1 MIRQTL
7 SVAKRHF
14 YKVLPVLFVALTLS
28 GCVKVEQKDNKI
40 YTNLEYG
47 VVYDFSK
54 KVISDLGYTVV
65 SEDKTSGKIETVVSS
80 NSILYPYKEPPAKI
94 NLAIS
99 EKKDLK
105 QVVVDIT
112 ALMEGDKVD
121 EKKGA
126 EVAKAAIAQI
136 KNELGLYSAPF
147 EAKESGK
154 TSITFVSAEK
164 LSTYLQNSLPSKGYK
179 IDDTTNGLT
188 VSSIS
193 PNHPFNKPAKVVFA
207 FTSAADNT
215 DVALDVSI
223 SGIYNQPVTST
234 LAKQIL
240 NEMIVHIGEYPLV
253 RQNQSVSFLYSK
265 PNDVKKLAKGVI
277 AELGYSITSED
288 GLNIV
293 ATKEDLTLQA
303 QIVDNGTESQV
314 QLIGMA
320 EGTPNQSKAEVSAVV
335 IDKLNELSAALSA
348 NQYVYTSSKL
358 IANVGRGEITNYVK
372 KVLVKNGYGNITV
385 DPKTYT
391 VQANKVGNPAQKVV
405 VVANSIGT
413 DGTTVDVYGIVN
425 KKNTDEPTKAKVS
438 KDVENILKGL
448 AVYDKQNIK

>member
-1 MIRQTL
+1 MLT
-7 SVAKRHF
+7 KMKKHF
-14 YKVLPVLFVALTLS
+14 YKVLPVLFIGLMLS
-28 GCVKVEQKDNKI
+28 GCVKVEQKGNKI
-40 YTNLEYG
+40 YTNLDYST
-47 VVYDFSK
+47 VYEFSK
-54 KVISDLGYTVV
+54 KVVSDLGYSVV
-65 SEDKTSGKIETVVSS
+65 SEDKTSGKIDTVVTT

-94 NLAIS
+94 NLVITD
-99 EKKDLK
+99 KKDTK

-121 EKKGA
+121 EKKGI

-136 KNELGLYSAPF
+136 QKELDLYAPF

-164 LSTYLQNSLPSKGYK
+164 LSTYLQNSLPAKGYK
-179 IDDTTNGLT
+179 VDDTANGLT
-188 VSSIS
+188 VSALT
-193 PNHPFNKPAKVVFA
+193 PNHPFNKSAVVA
-207 FTSAADNT
+207 FVFTESPENT

-223 SGIYNQPVTST
+223 SGIYNQPVTAA
-234 LAKQIL
+234 LAKQIV

-253 RQNQSVSFLYSK
+253 RQNQTVSFLYSK

-277 AELGYSITSED
+277 AELGYAITSED

-293 ATKEDLTLQA
+293 ATKEEITLQA

-314 QLIGMA
+314 QLVGMA
-320 EGTPNQSKAEVSAVV
+320 EGNPNQSKAEVSTVV
-335 IDKLNELSAALSA
+335 IDKLNEVSAALSA

-405 VVANSIGT
+405 VVANNMGT

-425 KKNTDEPTKAKVS
+425 KKNTDEPTKVKVS